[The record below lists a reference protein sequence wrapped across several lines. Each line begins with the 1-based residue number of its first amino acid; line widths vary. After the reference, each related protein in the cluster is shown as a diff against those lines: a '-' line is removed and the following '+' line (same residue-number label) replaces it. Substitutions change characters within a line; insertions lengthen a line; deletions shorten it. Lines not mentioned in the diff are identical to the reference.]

1 MKTREKVVLLSALY
15 LSQGLPFGFF
25 TQALPVLLRDMGRS
39 LPEIG
44 LANLLALPWA
54 LKFIWAPAVDRWWSP
69 RLGRRRSWI
78 LPLQLITVVTAAGIA
93 LLRPD
98 EDLSIVLGAFLIANL
113 LAATQDIA
121 TDGLAVSLLSEGER
135 GLGNGVQVAGY
146 RVGMI
151 IGGGVLLILFDHLG
165 WSGVF
170 GTMAALLLF
179 ATVPIARHNEAP
191 SPPPDPGP
199 AMGQAVRRL
208 LRRPGM
214 AGWLVALLAYKFGEA
229 LAGGMLRPM
238 LVDLGLEV
246 GTIGWMLGTAG
257 FCAGLLGALAGGW
270 SAGRFGR
277 PVTVL
282 GGGLLQAL
290 TVSVYALPAMGLS
303 TGLPMLSA
311 LVVLEHFV
319 GGVCTAALFTAM
331 MDRCDERFGGTD
343 YTVQACVVVASTGTA
358 AALSGVVAQSLGYA
372 AHFGLGGAL
381 SVVGLIPVWWTF
393 RRARSPVDSTPGHP
407 PLEAPHPEP

>member
-1 MKTREKVVLLSALY
+1 MKTRDKVVLLSALY

-25 TQALPVLLRDMGRS
+25 TQALPVLLRELGRS

-54 LKFIWAPAVDRWWSP
+54 LKFLWAPAVDRWWSP

-78 LPLQLITVVTAAGIA
+78 LPLQLVTVATTAAMA
-93 LLRPD
+93 LLDPD
-98 EDLSIVLGAFLIANL
+98 AHLPLVLVGFVVANL

-121 TDGLAVSLLSEGER
+121 TDGLAVSLLSPAER

-151 IGGGVLLILFDHLG
+151 LGGGVLLILFDHLG

-170 GTMAALLLF
+170 GTMSLILLL
-179 ATVPIARHNEAP
+179 ATVPIGLHREAP
-191 SPPPDPGP
+191 AMRPTPGP
-199 AMGQAVRRL
+199 TGGLGVRAL

-214 AGWLVALLAYKFGEA
+214 VGWLGALLAYKFGEA

-257 FCAGLLGALAGGW
+257 FVAGLLGALAGGW
-270 SAGRFGR
+270 SAGRLGR
-277 PVTVL
+277 RGTVL
-282 GGGLLQAL
+282 GGGLLQAG
-290 TVSVYALPAMGLS
+290 TVALYTLPALGVWTS
-303 TGLPMLSA
+303 LPALSA
-311 LVVLEHFV
+311 LVVVEHFV

-331 MDRCDERFGGTD
+331 MDRCDPDSGGTD
-343 YTVQACVVVASTGTA
+343 YTVQACAVVVSTGTA
-358 AALSGVVAQSLGYA
+358 AALSGLVAESLGYA
-372 AHFGLGGAL
+372 AHFGLGGVL
-381 SVVGLIPVWWTF
+381 SLLGLVPVWWVLSHQ
-393 RRARSPVDSTPGHP
+393 R
-407 PLEAPHPEP
+407 